1 MAEASF
7 YKILIEGIAL
17 YFGCRPNNKNTQ
29 KEQSAVKTVHL
40 PFCCIVWYTVE
51 WLLCNKTRKKVSMQ
65 KQNCPGAARQSVC
78 AALPLT

>member
-7 YKILIEGIAL
+7 YKILIEGIAQ
-17 YFGCRPNNKNTQ
+17 YFGRRPNNKNTQ

-51 WLLCNKTRKKVSMQ
+51 WLLCNKTRKKYQ
-65 KQNCPGAARQSVC
+65 CKTKTAP
-78 AALPLT
+78 ALRGKVYVRLCR